1 MLEQCCNHSKGCR
14 KNAATPCCAT
24 NRSWEKSCVISPLEA
39 RKGAHGL
46 TSECLKHAHKHNT
59 WAVAAMNSC
68 FALIRDQQC
77 ITNKA
82 VYHQPWVGVC
92 AVTYSLIRTN
102 VFKTM
107 PSWLWAW
114 SSSIALGTWRSKTFP
129 DLKHDVLVLFYYI
142 IIIDVEMNGV
152 LLGIIFSASLILLKN
167 IRCIL

>member
-1 MLEQCCNHSKGCR
+1 
-14 KNAATPCCAT
+14 
-24 NRSWEKSCVISPLEA
+24 
-39 RKGAHGL
+39 
-46 TSECLKHAHKHNT
+46 
-59 WAVAAMNSC
+59 MNSC
-68 FALIRDQQC
+68 FALIRDKQC

-152 LLGIIFSASLILLKN
+152 LLGTIFSASLIFLKN
-167 IRCIL
+167 IRCILWDVQVVYAMLSFAFWYQKDIKIVVVPQLYEPTS